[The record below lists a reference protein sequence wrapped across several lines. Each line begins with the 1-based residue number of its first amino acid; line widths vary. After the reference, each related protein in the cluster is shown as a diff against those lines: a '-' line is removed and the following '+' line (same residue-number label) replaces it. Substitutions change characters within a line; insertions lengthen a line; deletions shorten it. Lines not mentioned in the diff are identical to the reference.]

1 MRRINLPES
10 SRRRTGVTFTVLLL
24 IAGCGAPDNSAPD
37 AETALTTDAKPPNVL
52 FIVADDLG
60 YTDLG
65 IYGSEIETPNLDQLA
80 RNGVMFSNFYTA
92 PTCSPTRAMLL
103 SGVDNHP
110 AGMGSMY
117 REIAPNQVG
126 KRGYEEHLHTR
137 VATIAELLGDA
148 GYHTYMT
155 GKWHLGYRDDNSPA
169 ARGFERSFA
178 SLAGGAGHFDML
190 PMVGPGKAP
199 YREDRD
205 MVDELPEDFYTT
217 RFFTR
222 KMIDYIDSNRED
234 GRPFFG
240 YLGYTAVHWPL
251 QAPVESTAKFRGRYD
266 DGYDVLHAR
275 RVARLKE
282 LGLVP
287 ETIEAYPRLEEEPAW
302 SDLTAEQ
309 QKREAR
315 LMEIYAAMVSD
326 IDIYVGELVAYLKS
340 VDEFDNTFIV
350 FLSDNGAE
358 GHPLGTSIGAVA
370 RWLEVCCDNSYE
382 NMGNRDSFLWY
393 GASWARASVG
403 PWRMFKGFTSEG
415 GIRSPAFIHYP
426 EFSEAQVNDKLVT
439 VKDVMPTVLDLV
451 GAAHPGTTY
460 KGREVVPMSG
470 KSMLPMLRGESD
482 VTHEPDEAI
491 GWELFGKTAIRQGDW
506 KIIQEPDD
514 EFWTTRDPVAEAYQW
529 KLFNIAEDPSELND
543 VSAQNPGKLQEM
555 IRLWGEYEE
564 RNGVIIPNQVMGY

>member
-1 MRRINLPES
+1 ML
-10 SRRRTGVTFTVLLL
+10 G
-24 IAGCGAPDNSAPD
+24 GCGVPGDSTRDTAHAPA
-37 AETALTTDAKPPNVL
+37 AATKRPNIL

-65 IYGSEIETPNLDQLA
+65 VYGSEIETPNLDMLA
-80 RNGVMFSNFYTA
+80 RDGVMFSNFYTA

-137 VATIAELLGDA
+137 VATIAELLGDV

-190 PMVGPGKAP
+190 PIVGPGSAP
-199 YREDRD
+199 YRENSD
-205 MVDELPEDFYTT
+205 MVDALPEDFYSS

-222 KMIDYIDSNRED
+222 KMIDYIESDRD
-234 GRPFFG
+234 DDRPFFG
-240 YLGYTAVHWPL
+240 YLAYTAVHWPL
-251 QAPVESTAKFRGRYD
+251 QAPDESIAKFRGRYD
-266 DGYDVLHAR
+266 DGYDALHTR

-282 LGLVP
+282 LGLLS
-287 ETIEAYPRLEEEPAW
+287 EATEAYPRLAEEPVW
-302 SDLTAEQ
+302 TDLTAEQ
-309 QKREAR
+309 QQRETR
-315 LMEIYAAMVSD
+315 MMEIYAAMVSD

-340 VDEFDNTFIV
+340 IDKFEDTFIV
-350 FLSDNGAE
+350 FMSDNGAE
-358 GHPLGTSIGAVA
+358 GHPVGTSIGAVA
-370 RWLEVCCDNSYE
+370 RWLDVCCDNSYE
-382 NMGNRDSFLWY
+382 NMGKQDSFLWY

-403 PWRMFKGFTSEG
+403 PWRMFKGFTAEG
-415 GIRSPAFIHYP
+415 GIRSPAFVHYP
-426 EFSEAQVNDKLVT
+426 EFAEDQINDKLVT

-451 GAAHPGTTY
+451 GVVHPGTAY

-470 KSMLPMLRGESD
+470 RSMLPMLRGESD
-482 VTHEPDEAI
+482 VTHAPDEAI

-506 KIIQEPDD
+506 KITQEPDD
-514 EFWTTRDPVAEAYQW
+514 AFWSARDPVAEAYQW
-529 KLFNIAEDPSELND
+529 KLFNLAEDPTELND
-543 VSAQNPGKLQEM
+543 VAGQNPGKLREM
-555 IRLWGEYEE
+555 IRLWDEYEE

>member
-1 MRRINLPES
+1 
-10 SRRRTGVTFTVLLL
+10 
-24 IAGCGAPDNSAPD
+24 
-37 AETALTTDAKPPNVL
+37 
-52 FIVADDLG
+52 VADDLG

-65 IYGSEIETPNLDQLA
+65 IYGSEIETPNLDRLA
-80 RNGVMFSNFYTA
+80 GDGVMFSNFYTA

-126 KRGYEEHLHTR
+126 QRGYEEHLHTR

-169 ARGFERSFA
+169 ARGFEHSFA
-178 SLAGGAGHFDML
+178 SLAGGAGHFDLL
-190 PMVGPGKAP
+190 PIVGPGNAP

-205 MVDELPEDFYTT
+205 IVDKLPEDFYSS

-222 KMIDYIDSNRED
+222 KMIDYIDSNRDD

-240 YLGYTAVHWPL
+240 YLAYTAVHWPL
-251 QAPVESTAKFRGRYD
+251 QAPAESIARFRGRYD
-266 DGYDVLHAR
+266 DGYDALHAR

-282 LGLVP
+282 LGLVS
-287 ETIEAYPRLEEEPAW
+287 EALRPYPRLEEEPAW
-302 SDLTAEQ
+302 TDLTADQ

-315 LMEIYAAMVSD
+315 MMEIYAAMVSD
-326 IDIYVGELVAYLKS
+326 IDTYVGELVTYLES
-340 VDEFDNTFIV
+340 IDELDNTFIV
-350 FLSDNGAE
+350 FMSDNGAE
-358 GHPLGTSIGAVA
+358 GHPVGTSIGAVA
-370 RWLEVCCDNSYE
+370 RWLDECCDNSYE
-382 NMGNRDSFLWY
+382 NMGKRDSFLWY

-426 EFSEAQVNDKLVT
+426 ELAGKQVNEATVT

-451 GAAHPGTTY
+451 GADHPGSGY
-460 KGREVVPMSG
+460 KGRQVVPMTG
-470 KSMLPMLRGESD
+470 KSMLPMLRGD
-482 VTHEPDEAI
+482 AQVTHAPDEAI

-506 KIIQEPDD
+506 KIVQEPDD
-514 EFWTTRDPVAEAYQW
+514 AFWTARDPVAEAYQW
-529 KLFNIAEDPSELND
+529 RLFNLAEDPTELND
-543 VSAQNPGKLQEM
+543 VSGLHPVKLQEM
-555 IRLWGEYEE
+555 IRLWDEYEE
-564 RNGVIIPNQVMGY
+564 RNSVIIPNQVMGY